1 MEGLLHLCGLAAA
14 VSIAYVGLD
23 QLHWDDK
30 RFETSLADAR
40 KKIGES
46 LLRYGLQVGPVNPKD
61 SCDLFRF
68 ATRQRLFVLCHVGK
82 VKVEKGILSRFVHHV
97 CLLRHVPLLEYF
109 NSRNDRVVARWMALI
124 SILSLLYVSALAT
137 WNFDSIL
144 IFNCPQ
150 AILPPNTCSFGWSI
164 SAQSTVPYLYGI
176 SAAILVSVCAMG
188 YFSQRL
194 QDIKNHCDKLDKS
207 VNTAAD
213 KMRIG
218 IRRLLPNDLPPA
230 VAAPDPP
237 RAADPALP
245 PRIG

>member
-40 KKIGES
+40 RKIGES

-68 ATRQRLFVLCHVGK
+68 TTRQQLFVLCHVGK
-82 VKVEKGILSRFVHHV
+82 VKVRMGILNRCVHHICV
-97 CLLRHVPLLEYF
+97 LRHAPLLEYF
-109 NSRNDRVVARWMALI
+109 NGRYDRTVAKWMALI
-124 SILSLLYVSALAT
+124 SIISLLYVSALAT

-144 IFNCPQ
+144 IFDCPQ
-150 AILPPNTCSFGWSI
+150 AILPPNTCALVWPI
-164 SAQSTVPYLYGI
+164 TARSTIPYFYGI
-176 SAAILVSVCAMG
+176 SAMILVSVCAMG

-194 QDIKNHCDKLDKS
+194 QEIKAHCDKLDGS
-207 VNTAAD
+207 VNAVAD

-218 IRRLLPNDLPPA
+218 IQRFIPNNIPPA
-230 VAAPDPP
+230 QAAPVPP
-237 RAADPALP
+237 RENVPPPQAA
-245 PRIG
+245 R